1 MSEYIKHITE
11 DQKDSR
17 KNGDV
22 QIIIAGEKCKG
33 CSKGCKDCRKVGKKD
48 LAKKMK

>member
-1 MSEYIKHITE
+1 MAEYIKHITE

-22 QIIIAGEKCKG
+22 QIIEAGDKEKVENYEKTG
-33 CSKGCKDCRKVGKKD
+33 CQSDEYYKK
-48 LAKKMK
+48 

>member
-1 MSEYIKHITE
+1 MKEEYISDITE

-22 QIIIAGEKCKG
+22 QVIEAGE
-33 CSKGCKDCRKVGKKD
+33 CKDKKEEVRVE
-48 LAKKMK
+48 KKYQSKKHYG